1 MIGRRTGTVVVAGV
15 LGLAGCGV
23 DGGGGGD
30 GEAKGRTSA
39 AGTPADRSPSV
50 TPSPSPSASVGP
62 SAVPVTGPDQKPAT
76 MTVTGGF
83 AGVHRTVILR
93 GDGTAYTSEKGEPVV
108 RSVGADRFRELR
120 TLLGDPALAEV
131 PSFTR
136 DMSARDLFQY
146 TLTFGGRTVVT
157 DRSGDEPAL
166 DRLIAALS
174 ELLPQN

>member
-23 DGGGGGD
+23 DGGGGD

-39 AGTPADRSPSV
+39 VDTPADRSPSV

-120 TLLGDPALAEV
+120 TLLGAPALAEV